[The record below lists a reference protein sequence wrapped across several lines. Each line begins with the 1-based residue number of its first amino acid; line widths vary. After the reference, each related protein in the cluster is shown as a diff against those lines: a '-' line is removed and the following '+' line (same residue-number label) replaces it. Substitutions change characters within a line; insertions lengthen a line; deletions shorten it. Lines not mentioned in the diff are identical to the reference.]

1 MYVEVGKFS
10 AKACALPFCFV
21 EYFMLHSVA
30 SVAFLLVCCYRACF
44 IYYMY
49 ALTFSGVLF
58 ACFTLTRSY
67 FKLTVITFSS
77 IYLNSKS
84 ACLGKIINSSRQGY
98 MFVVFV
104 RRSWCASSSILRVG
118 EVIW

>member
-1 MYVEVGKFS
+1 MYVKVGKFS
-10 AKACALPFCFV
+10 AKACALHFCFV
-21 EYFMLHSVA
+21 EYFMRH

-44 IYYMY
+44 IYYIY
-49 ALTFSGVLF
+49 AHTFSGVLS

-84 ACLGKIINSSRQGY
+84 ACFGKIINSSRQGY